1 MNTTL
6 DHASDTNI
14 TVAPMA
20 LNVSPLLLD
29 RAAGEASGN
38 TKGKLGQGEELILP
52 LPPKTPEP
60 LDQKISR
67 LPKPTRHM
75 INRQLAETLVLPLQS
90 RR

>member
-6 DHASDTNI
+6 DHVSNPNI
-14 TVAPMA
+14 TTSPIAP
-20 LNVSPLLLD
+20 NVSPLLLD
-29 RAAGEASGN
+29 RAAGGAWGN
-38 TKGKLGQGEELILP
+38 TKGKLGQGEEPILP
-52 LPPKTPEP
+52 LPPKTPDRLE
-60 LDQKISR
+60 QKISR